1 MEIEK
6 KRNINAGHRGRMRQ
20 KLAQSGADGFLPH
33 ELLEMLLF
41 YSMPRCDTNPIA
53 HRLMDAF
60 GSLEALFNAP
70 IEEIASVQGVGEKTA
85 AFLKLCNATAEHA
98 ILCDDASEISFCK
111 MEEVERYAASLVS
124 NAPDQSL
131 YVILMD
137 NRNSMLDTVYLGN
150 FLITSPRLQ
159 AKQIAAPALRM
170 SATKAIF
177 VGKRAGMPVPS
188 AEEMRCARSFSERL
202 WQIGLDVMEYIIV
215 CGNRCVGCS
224 KYAPEMFSQKRSRS
238 EFLEKAEELSE

>member
-53 HRLMDAF
+53 HHLIDAF
-60 GSLEALFNAP
+60 GSLEALFNATV
-70 IEEIASVQGVGEKTA
+70 EEIASVQGVGEKTA
-85 AFLKLCNATAEHA
+85 AFLKLCNATAEHT
-98 ILCDDASEISFCK
+98 ILRGSANEASFSK
-111 MEEVERYAASLVS
+111 MEEVERYAASLVKD
-124 NAPDQSL
+124 APDQAL

-137 NRNSMLDTVYLGN
+137 NCNSVLDTIYLGN
-150 FLITSPRLQ
+150 LLITSPRLQ

-170 SATKAIF
+170 SATKAVF

-188 AEEMRCARSFSERL
+188 AEEMHCARSFSERL
-202 WQIGLDVMEYIIV
+202 WKIGLDVMEYVIV
-215 CGNRCVGCS
+215 CGDRYAGCS
-224 KYAPEMFSQKRSRS
+224 KYSPELFAQKRSYS
-238 EFLEKAEELSE
+238 TFLEKAEELSE